1 MPKAKGSEKKADAKE
16 AAKKKG
22 RRYLPWEREKIMT
35 KFAKLR
41 EKGVP
46 AVEAGKKVGVP
57 AVEAGKKVG
66 VPAVEAGKKVGVPYV
81 TLQAWAKKDGKPLPG
96 SRKTKPTEKGRGPG
110 RPPKAVG
117 RKPGQPKG
125 KVGAKPRGRPRGRP
139 RATAPRPAAPAGGL
153 VPTRLLEGM
162 VQPRSPLVVPF

>member
-1 MPKAKGSEKKADAKE
+1 MPKAKVSEKKADAKE

-41 EKGVP
+41 EK
-46 AVEAGKKVGVP
+46 
-57 AVEAGKKVG
+57 G

-117 RKPGQPKG
+117 RKPGRPKG

-153 VPTRLLEGM
+153 VLVTPQGMRLEGIETNDLIR
-162 VQPRSPLVVPF
+162 VLRELK